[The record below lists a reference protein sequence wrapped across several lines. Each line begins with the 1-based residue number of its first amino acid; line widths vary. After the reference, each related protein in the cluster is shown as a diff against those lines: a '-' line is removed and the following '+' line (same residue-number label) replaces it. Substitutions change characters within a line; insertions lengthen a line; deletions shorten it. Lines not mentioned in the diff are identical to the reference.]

1 MTQVAEESTS
11 TLRVF
16 IVVQVRMFREGLA
29 DGLTGC
35 DGVVVVG
42 NASTGREAVAC
53 IGRLAP
59 DVTIVDIST
68 RDSLELIRDLRRLTP
83 SARILAFA
91 VEEDM
96 GTIMECAEAGA
107 SGYVTADVSLAEL
120 VLAIR
125 GLAREELTCSPR
137 VASHL
142 FRRLAGPDGVESS
155 SAFRTRS
162 LTSREGQVLALIR
175 EGRSNREIASALAI
189 AEPTV
194 KNHVHHLLEK
204 LAVVNRTQAVA
215 VLRRPATSRHVDL
228 RVRRN

>member
-1 MTQVAEESTS
+1 MMHVDEESTS
-11 TLRVF
+11 PLRVF
-16 IVVQVRMFREGLA
+16 IVVQVRMYREGLA
-29 DGLTGC
+29 DGLTGR
-35 DGVVVVG
+35 DGLVVVG
-42 NASTGREAVAC
+42 SAANGRDAVAC
-53 IGRLAP
+53 IGLLAP
-59 DVTIVDIST
+59 DVTIVDIGT
-68 RDSLELIRDLRRLTP
+68 RDSLDLIRDLRRLTP
-83 SARILAFA
+83 STRILAFA

-96 GTIMECAEAGA
+96 GAIMECAEAGA
-107 SGYVTADVSLAEL
+107 SGYVTAEVSLAEL

-125 GLAREELTCSPR
+125 GLAREELTCPPR

-142 FRRLAGPDGVESS
+142 FRRLAARESHESVGP
-155 SAFRTRS
+155 FRTRP

-175 EGRSNREIASALAI
+175 EGRSNREIATALAI

-215 VLRRPATSRHVDL
+215 VLGRPATARPIDL